1 MDASHYSFGIILPA
15 FLSFYWKPLT
25 LSFAICALRGKY
37 QEMKQS
43 VEKYANMLI
52 QDDDEH

>member
-1 MDASHYSFGIILPA
+1 MDASHYTFGIILPA

-52 QDDDEH
+52 QDDDEL